1 MNKKPTFQENKFR
14 ANNQDKRQSK
24 PQQPRFSDTPR
35 RERSI
40 EKTSIWGGQQQ
51 LTARKA
57 NQAQGAVNVR
67 IKSSANIV
75 KEKKTGP
82 LSPRAPEKIR
92 QNRAEEV
99 KVYGELAC
107 LTLFEHRPQDIVRL
121 WVTQE
126 LSKKAGEMMSYL
138 ANNKKAYHVVKND
151 EMQRVTGTEHHG
163 GICLLVK
170 KRPPLSLSG
179 YLTIPRQRDCIVLL
193 DGVGNAANIGGVL
206 KTLAF
211 YGVQNVIT
219 DNIDLVQSPASMRV
233 AEGGIEFLRLFET
246 EHPTLAIDQLQQ
258 AGYQIVRASLAKQA
272 TPLDQA
278 TFADKV
284 ALVLSENMWK
294 ELDPN
299 ATNISLSR
307 SNQLASG
314 LNIAVA
320 AGVLLAKWYF

>member
-14 ANNQDKRQSK
+14 TNNQDKRQSK
-24 PQQPRFSDTPR
+24 PQKPRFSDKPR
-35 RERSI
+35 REKPV

-51 LTARKA
+51 LTAHKA
-57 NQAQGAVNVR
+57 NQTQGEVNVR
-67 IKSSANIV
+67 IKSSAHAV

-272 TPLDQA
+272 TPLDHA

-284 ALVLSENMWK
+284 VLVLSENMWK

-299 ATNISLSR
+299 ATNIALSR

-314 LNIAVA
+314 LNIAVT